1 MRYLLLLSLLTLA
14 LTACSAPVPE
24 VAPPLVVT
32 VVVTPTGGGP
42 PLPPQ
47 APTTV
52 AAATSSYPA
61 PFQTDLAA
69 VYQPFERGF
78 MIYVPDRK
86 AVWVFVQP
94 ETTIPSAFTAGL
106 WLAYADTFG
115 EGEPETDPA
124 IVAPEGLI
132 QPKRGFGKVWRENG
146 PVRAALGWATEIEL
160 PYPAT
165 ITDYAIGKFDSS
177 GKFAPSAFI
186 HTITDFDGDIIHADE
201 ATRTWSKP

>member
-1 MRYLLLLSLLTLA
+1 
-14 LTACSAPVPE
+14 

-32 VVVTPTGGGP
+32 VVVTPTGNGP
-42 PLPPQ
+42 ALSPQ
-47 APTTV
+47 SPTT
-52 AAATSSYPA
+52 AAVATSSYPA
-61 PFQTDLAA
+61 PFQTDLTA
-69 VYQPFERGF
+69 VHQPFERGF

-94 ETTIPSAFTAGL
+94 ETAISSAFTAGL
-106 WLAYADTFG
+106 WLAYADTFS

-124 IVAPEGLI
+124 LVAPEGLI

-165 ITDYAIGKFDSS
+165 VADYAIGQFDSS

-186 HTITDFDGDIIHADE
+186 HTITDFDGGVIHVDE

>member
-1 MRYLLLLSLLTLA
+1 
-14 LTACSAPVPE
+14 
-24 VAPPLVVT
+24 
-32 VVVTPTGGGP
+32 
-42 PLPPQ
+42 
-47 APTTV
+47 
-52 AAATSSYPA
+52 
-61 PFQTDLAA
+61 
-69 VYQPFERGF
+69 

-86 AVWVFVQP
+86 AVWVFVLP
-94 ETTIPSAFTAGL
+94 DATAPSAFTAGL
-106 WLAYADTFG
+106 WLAYADTFS
-115 EGEPETDPA
+115 EDEPETDPA

-146 PVRAALGWATEIEL
+146 PVRDALGWATEIEL

-186 HTITDFDGDIIHADE
+186 HTITDFDGDVIHLDE

>member
-1 MRYLLLLSLLTLA
+1 MRYPFLLLLLTLT

-42 PLPPQ
+42 ALPPQ
-47 APTTV
+47 SPTTV

-61 PFQTDLAA
+61 PFQTDLTA

-106 WLAYADTFG
+106 WLAYADTFS

-124 IVAPEGLI
+124 LVAPEGLI

-146 PVRAALGWATEIEL
+146 PVRAALGWAADIEL

-165 ITDYAIGKFDSS
+165 VADYAIGKFD
-177 GKFAPSAFI
+177 GLGEFAPQSFI
-186 HTITDFDGDIIHADE
+186 HTITDVDGHLIHVDE